1 MKLTPEQE
9 RRKDEKK
16 RWYDMVGG
24 ICGRFRIFRCIGD
37 YYYCECEDIERSDAR
52 YEYEVHASTNEKYF
66 SIIYLFCELA
76 VCKCQLRYWM
86 KN

>member
-1 MKLTPEQE
+1 M
-9 RRKDEKK
+9 D
-16 RWYDMVGG
+16 G
-24 ICGRFRIFRCIGD
+24 ICGSLEDFAASSD
-37 YYYCECEDIERSDAR
+37 YYYCECEDIERSDAH

-86 KN
+86 ENGLEYFFKEDNIYYVK